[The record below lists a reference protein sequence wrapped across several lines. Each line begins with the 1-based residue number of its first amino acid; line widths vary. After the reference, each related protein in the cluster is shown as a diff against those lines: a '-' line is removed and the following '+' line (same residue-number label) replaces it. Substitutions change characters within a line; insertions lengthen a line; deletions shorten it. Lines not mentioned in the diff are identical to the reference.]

1 MNMSLNNNWKI
12 HVFLAFI
19 TAIFLLPFSS
29 AGLVEL
35 SINNTDDLLV
45 SEDEIIFQ
53 EGTNM
58 DLYVRLKGDLRS
70 ESSDKY
76 VESIV
81 IKVHFR
87 NDDDIRESMT
97 GYPEYQA

>member
-53 EGTNM
+53 GGTNL
-58 DLYVRLKGDLRS
+58 DL
-70 ESSDKY
+70 
-76 VESIV
+76 
-81 IKVHFR
+81 
-87 NDDDIRESMT
+87 
-97 GYPEYQA
+97 